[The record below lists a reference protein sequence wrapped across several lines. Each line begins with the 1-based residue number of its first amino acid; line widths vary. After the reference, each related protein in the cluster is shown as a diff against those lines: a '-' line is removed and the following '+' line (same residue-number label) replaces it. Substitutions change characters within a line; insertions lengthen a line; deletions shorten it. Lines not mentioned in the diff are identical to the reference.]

1 MADRKYRQ
9 QGYKSTGS
17 GPRDPRPSPSGAS
30 RGGSDPSRGG
40 SDAPRGGMLAR
51 RTVSRCAGC
60 GAVLPV
66 AVSSLEQCPQCRAA
80 IHACAQCTHFD
91 TARRFE
97 CTEPIPER
105 VADKGARNACPVF
118 SLRVTVER
126 DASPD
131 STRPSDIRRGF
142 DNLFK
147 K

>member
-1 MADRKYRQ
+1 MSGDRKYRQ
-9 QGYKSTGS
+9 KDYRPQDRE
-17 GPRDPRPSPSGAS
+17 PRRPDPPRP
-30 RGGSDPSRGG
+30 
-40 SDAPRGGMLAR
+40 DAPRGGGMLAQR
-51 RTVSRCAGC
+51 HVSRCAAC
-60 GAVLPV
+60 GAVLPL
-66 AVSSLEQCPQCRAA
+66 AVSSLVECPQCRAA
-80 IHACAQCTHFD
+80 IHACRQCTHFEPG
-91 TARRFE
+91 RRFE

-105 VADKGARNACPVF
+105 LADKNARNECPAF